1 MSQAGSNAIFD
12 FLQICRHGVKL
23 VFGIIPPTNP
33 QAPAGSRLR
42 AIYVRIQAASPPPR
56 RADGSEWTSGMLPGL
71 QALQPS
77 SPSADWENPG
87 VRFAEDIASLG
98 QPPPDT
104 IKLDQWLA
112 VPANPAKRRFTRTP
126 DPLGFLS
133 APYPQPVLGADGVT
147 LVEVEYNVATD
158 ELLPWSNP
166 SDPPEP
172 ESWVA
177 FSFDRFWPP
186 ERESVEFIGRVQ
198 KRCDC
203 DGPTPAGQEQAAQVR
218 SGSA

>member
-23 VFGIIPPTNP
+23 VFGVIPPTNP
-33 QAPAGSRLR
+33 QASGGSRPS
-42 AIYVRIQAASPPPR
+42 AIYRRLQAASPPPR
-56 RADGSEWTSGMLPGL
+56 RTDGSEWTSGMLNDA
-71 QALQPS
+71 QALEPS
-77 SPSADWENPG
+77 SPSADWKNPG

-104 IKLDQWLA
+104 IKLDQWLT
-112 VPANPAKRRFTRTP
+112 VPVDPVKQRFTNAP
-126 DPLGFLS
+126 DPLGFIS
-133 APYPQPVLGADGVT
+133 APYPQPVLGAGGVT
-147 LVEVEYNVATD
+147 DVQVDYHIATK
-158 ELLPWSNP
+158 LLPWSNP
-166 SDPPEP
+166 PKPG
-172 ESWVA
+172 SWVA

-198 KRCDC
+198 KRCNC
-203 DGPTPAGQEQAAQVR
+203 DDATPDDQDQATQPA

>member
-23 VFGIIPPTNP
+23 VLGVIPPTNA
-33 QAPAGSRLR
+33 QASAGSRLP
-42 AIYVRIQAASPPPR
+42 AIYWRIQAASPPPR
-56 RADGSEWTSGMLPGL
+56 RADGSEWTSGMLPIDG
-71 QALQPS
+71 QALEPS
-77 SPSADWENPG
+77 SPSAGWKNPG

-98 QPPPDT
+98 QPRPDT
-104 IKLDQWLA
+104 IKLDQWLT
-112 VPANPAKRRFTRTP
+112 VPADPVKRRFTSAP

-133 APYPQPVLGADGVT
+133 APYPQPVLGAGGVT
-147 LVEVEYNVATD
+147 DVQVDYNIAT
-158 ELLPWSNP
+158 ELLPWST
-166 SDPPEP
+166 PPEP
-172 ESWVA
+172 GSWVA

-198 KRCDC
+198 ERCDC
-203 DGPTPAGQEQAAQVR
+203 DGPTPAGQDQAAQAA